1 MILPPRHGPAVT
13 RVGRRAVLAGAGL
26 LALRPAG
33 AAPRLVLHPGQ
44 VLRGRF
50 VQERHLQ
57 GFDAPLRSSGS
68 FTLAPGQGL
77 IWRAETPFAVTTI
90 ITAAGLVQD
99 VSGSETMRLSA
110 ARLPYMSQLYA
121 MLNGALAGDL
131 HGLEASFTLNTTS
144 DATGWR
150 YDLTP
155 KHPDDPMMPFQ
166 EIVVRGT
173 ALVDRV
179 EMRRRGG
186 DSDTLTFQDQTVS
199 DGPLTADE
207 AAALAR

>member
-1 MILPPRHGPAVT
+1 M
-13 RVGRRAVLAGAGL
+13 GRRALLAG
-26 LALRPAG
+26 LAALVLHPAW

-50 VQERHLQ
+50 VQERRLQ
-57 GFDAPLRSSGS
+57 GFDAPLRSDGS
-68 FTLAPGQGL
+68 FTLAPGRGL
-77 IWRAETPFAVTTI
+77 IWRAETPFAVTTV
-90 ITAAGLVQD
+90 ITAAGLIQD
-99 VSGSETMRLSA
+99 VSGSETMRLTA
-110 ARLPYMSQLYA
+110 ARLPFMSRLYD
-121 MLNGALAGDL
+121 MLNGALAGDRQA
-131 HGLEASFTLNTTS
+131 LETSFVLRTTT
-144 DATGWR
+144 DATGWQ

-155 KHPDDPMMPFQ
+155 KQADDPMMPF
-166 EIVVRGT
+166 ERIIVRGS

-186 DSDTLTFQDQTVS
+186 DSDTLIFLDQAVS